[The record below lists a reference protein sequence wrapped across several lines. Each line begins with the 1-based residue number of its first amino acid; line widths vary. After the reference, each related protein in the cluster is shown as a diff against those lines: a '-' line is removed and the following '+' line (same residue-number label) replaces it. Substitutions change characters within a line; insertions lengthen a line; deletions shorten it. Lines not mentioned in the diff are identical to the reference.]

1 MVSRYQ
7 LLLIEKLSFRN
18 WALHVDENVT
28 SVPNSEWSRYDTN
41 VTIRDIYIIESSN
54 EYIREY
60 QQSI

>member
-7 LLLIEKLSFRN
+7 LLLIEKLSFWN
-18 WALHVDENVT
+18 WAFHVDKNVT